1 MWRAKVNNSSAL
13 SLWLFK
19 QRFKL
24 VKPRTQS
31 WETSL
36 SSTGVLATL
45 QTQETTLILGSSSVP
60 VVWSIDHRHHVG
72 ASFFKNFDFPEESQM
87 RSPGDFYAHK
97 SLRWSCLW
105 DYKLPRPLGKLR
117 RFFSSKDHNHPC
129 PTDSDSIQLGRAQ
142 EPRFWNASSWDHW
155 VAKFGIQLCRESN
168 KTPVLSL
175 ETEWR
180 VQMKAAWNTQKV
192 AIFTSLFTKFICLK
206 PQEKN
211 L

>member
-1 MWRAKVNNSSAL
+1 MNNSSAL

-36 SSTGVLATL
+36 SSTGILATI

-105 DYKLPRPLGKLR
+105 DYKHPCPLGKLW
-117 RFFSSKDHNHPC
+117 RFFFQVKTTITNVPQILILYSWEDPGAQILECFFMRSLGGQVWDPVMQR
-129 PTDSDSIQLGRAQ
+129 IQ
-142 EPRFWNASSWDHW
+142 
-155 VAKFGIQLCRESN
+155 
-168 KTPVLSL
+168 
-175 ETEWR
+175 
-180 VQMKAAWNTQKV
+180 
-192 AIFTSLFTKFICLK
+192 
-206 PQEKN
+206 
-211 L
+211 